1 MFYCQNR
8 VEAKGSK
15 RRIISAG
22 RDITCMKQLFVMVM
36 AIAAGLLA
44 VASGQQ
50 SFAQYG
56 SGAGTASQEQLL
68 RCDELAIDRN
78 QCNDSTI
85 LAKERVEYAR
95 KTAYGNSPEGSGT
108 PYFEGLETFGVIG
121 ILGVVF
127 GGIAGAFFLIGRKAR
142 QVPA

>member
-8 VEAKGSK
+8 VKEKGSE
-15 RRIISAG
+15 RRIISTGPDNAY
-22 RDITCMKQLFVMVM
+22 MKQLFVM
-36 AIAAGLLA
+36 AIAAALLA
-44 VASGQQ
+44 AASAQQ

-68 RCDELAIDRN
+68 RCNELGIDRN

-85 LAKERVEYAR
+85 LAKERIRYAR
-95 KTAYGNSPEGSGT
+95 ETVYGNNPEGSGT
-108 PYFEGLETFGVIG
+108 PYFQGVETFGVIG
-121 ILGVVF
+121 ILGAIF
-127 GGIAGAFFLIGRKAR
+127 GGIAGAFFLMSRKAR